1 MPERKVKKRNYEYLV
16 FDADHTLLNYLADER
31 AAFSRLYEELG
42 MERTEALLQ
51 ESRLSSE
58 ETWTAAGLYDVH
70 DPAVQRRY
78 HAVYRSHVEDIFK
91 RIFARFPCPKTDV
104 TPLVAGQKFLKNLE
118 TGGNLIKGAEKTLA
132 ALSHKTGG
140 AHKICIATNG
150 LSDIQRGR
158 IKPLERY
165 IDGTYISEEV
175 GSIKPLPAY
184 FERIFKGEN
193 TRAENCLMIGDSLSS
208 DIAGARAV
216 GMDCCWFN
224 PARAENNTPFAPDY
238 EISDLYELVSLLKK

>member
-1 MPERKVKKRNYEYLV
+1 MPDKRYTIRNYEYLI

-31 AAFSRLYEELG
+31 AAFCALYDELG
-42 MERTEALLQ
+42 MERTEALLK

-70 DPAVQRRY
+70 DPAVQQRY

-91 RIFARFPCPKTDV
+91 RIFSRFPCPSESV

-118 TGGNLIKGAEKTLA
+118 AGGNLVAGAEKTLA
-132 ALSHKTGG
+132 TLSHRTGG
-140 AHKICIATNG
+140 GYKICIATNG

-158 IKPLERY
+158 LKPLERY
-165 IDGTYISEEV
+165 IDGAYISEEV
-175 GSIKPLPAY
+175 GSIKPLPVY

-193 TRAENCLMIGDSLSS
+193 TRAEHCLMIGDSLSS
-208 DIAGARAV
+208 DIAGAIAV

-224 PARAENNTPFAPDY
+224 PTHTERNAPFAPNY
-238 EISDLYELVSLLKK
+238 EIADLCELIPLLKA